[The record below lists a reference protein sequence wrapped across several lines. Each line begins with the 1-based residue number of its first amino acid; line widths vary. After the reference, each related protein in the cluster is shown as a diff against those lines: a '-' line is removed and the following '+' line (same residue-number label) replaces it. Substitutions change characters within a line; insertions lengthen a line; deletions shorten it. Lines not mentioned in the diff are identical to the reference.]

1 MTWIAPG
8 WELAWERSP
17 DWLFVRIRCP
27 KPDGAD
33 APPLAE
39 QIWSIVHHE
48 SVQRVVLD
56 VAELPMLFS
65 YVIGQMMLLQ
75 KRLCAQSGVIR
86 LCCVSPRNFESIR
99 LCRLDHHLPCFANR
113 EDAVLGRNPLHG

>member
-8 WELAWERSP
+8 WELAWE
-17 DWLFVRIRCP
+17 RIRCP